1 MTMLKLSST
10 GGGAFYTCAV
20 AVFLFILNALPVFA
34 DDITPGTPAPAIP
47 NIDVMAARMMHY
59 QDTYRQIRDDS
70 LATFV
75 KDHPNVPV
83 DDEIKAFM
91 GLAAYLCVWDD
102 FYGENLWSRGSRIAE
117 RISSKATPEWQA
129 NMFLQEV
136 RLGSSH
142 SSADSDA
149 QYINFAA
156 LKLVETDYPFELK
169 MQGCATALGNLANYK
184 TESNGDPNG
193 NSFKS
198 VPYLL
203 KAWGDGYHQM
213 IKGKFSHE
221 QIDDAGANLLCACQN
236 DEKMLNLAIAQID
249 EVFNESDSSNP
260 VKLAL
265 DGQYFVNA
273 AWCARGSNWAS
284 SVTDEGWQHF
294 KERLAKADDILET
307 AYAQYPAEGE
317 LARSMIDVDLGQ
329 GQGRDRMEMWFQ
341 RAIKANPNDFGAYK
355 SKEWYLQPRWYGSVE
370 DLVSFGKECMKTG
383 NWVAKIPMIFPASI
397 AEASDQ
403 DSTLYSRDDIWKPL
417 EEVYTEYL
425 SHYPQSV
432 NYRTWFAKHAADG
445 GHLDVAREQ
454 LRILGS
460 NWDHNVLSESDYA
473 ALIAKINSK

>member
-1 MTMLKLSST
+1 MTR
-10 GGGAFYTCAV
+10 GGAFYTCTV

-34 DDITPGTPAPAIP
+34 DDNKPGTPAPSIP
-47 NIDVMAARMMHY
+47 NIDVMAARMKNY

-70 LATFV
+70 LAAFV
-75 KDHPNVPV
+75 KAHPNVPV
-83 DDEIKAFM
+83 NDEIKAFM
-91 GLAAYLCVWDD
+91 GITAYLWVWDD
-102 FYGENLWSRGSRIAE
+102 FYGEGLWSQGSRMAE
-117 RISSKATPEWQA
+117 HIMSKAIPEWQA
-129 NMFLQEV
+129 NMFFQEN
-136 RLGSSH
+136 RLDSFH
-142 SSADSDA
+142 SSADGDA

-169 MQGCATALGNLANYK
+169 MQGCATALGNLVNYK

-221 QIDDAGANLLCACQN
+221 QIDDAGANLLCVCQN

-249 EVFNESDSSNP
+249 EVFNETDSSNP
-260 VKLAL
+260 VKLDL
-265 DGQYFVNA
+265 DGQYFVDA
-273 AWCARGSNWAS
+273 AWCARGSSWAS

-294 KERLAKADDILET
+294 KERLAKANDILET
-307 AYAQYPAEGE
+307 AYAKYPAEGE
-317 LARSMIDVDLGQ
+317 IARSMINVELGQ

-341 RAIKANPNDFGAYK
+341 RATKANPDDYAAYK
-355 SKEWYLQPRWYGSVE
+355 CKEWYLQPRWYGSVE
-370 DLVSFGKECMKTG
+370 DIVSFGKECVKTG
-383 NWVAKIPMIFPASI
+383 NWAARIPMIFPTSI

-403 DSTLYSRDDIWKPL
+403 DSTLYSRDDIWQPL
-417 EEVYTEYL
+417 EEVYREYL
-425 SHYPQSV
+425 SHYPDSV

-454 LRILGS
+454 LKILGS
-460 NWDHNVLSESDYA
+460 NWDHAVLSESDYA
-473 ALIAKINSK
+473 DLIAKINSK